1 LDSLKLS
8 LKKHFGFNEFKNH
21 QESVIKNLLEGNDSF
36 VIMPTGGG
44 KSLCYQLPAL
54 IMDGT
59 AIVISPLIALMK
71 NQVDLIRA
79 NSIDHSIAHV
89 LNSTLTNQQ
98 VLNVKEDVVNNKTK
112 LLYIAPETL
121 SKNETINFL
130 KSIKISFLAIDEA
143 HCISE
148 WGHDFRPEYRKIRDI
163 IELIDTK
170 VKIIALTATATPK
183 VQDDIVKNLKINNS
197 KVFKSSFNRPN
208 LFYEVKGKNQSSDLD
223 LIKFIKSKSNQSGI
237 IYCLSRKKV
246 ENLSELL
253 NINGIKSL
261 PYHAGLEKKIRE
273 ENQDK
278 FLNDDCNIIVATI
291 AFGMGIDK
299 PDVRFVIHYDVPKS
313 IEGYYQETGRAG
325 RDGVISHCLMYY
337 SDEDADKLEKLLSQ
351 KKSSERNIGIMLLKE
366 VKNFAKSSISRRKY
380 LLSYFGERYDPKI
393 HNDSSMDD
401 NSKNPKE
408 KFNAIEKLKFL
419 IFNFFKSD
427 KKTSFKELVNNLP
440 TEKENEITRDFWKT
454 LITHCIVDGIL
465 IRDINDIG
473 SLKIT
478 DYGKQYLNE
487 QDKFDI
493 SLDNDFSIENKPKHT
508 SIKTGVIDSN
518 LMDKLI
524 LLRKDIAKK
533 NSLPPYAILQEF
545 SLEDMTYKYPT
556 SLEEFK
562 NINGVGEGKVNKF
575 GNYFIKLIKEYIEE
589 NQIQKSDDLVLRTS
603 GEKSSKKLSLIQNID
618 KKIPLD
624 EISDSRGIEFNQLLS
639 ELESIVF
646 SGTKLDID
654 YYLDEILDEDQQE
667 ELEEYFLESESEDI
681 SDALKEFDGDY
692 DEEELRL
699 YRIKFL
705 NDVSNWLHNIWVK

>member
-1 LDSLKLS
+1 MDNLKLS
-8 LKKHFGFNEFKNH
+8 LKKHFGFNEFRNH

-44 KSLCYQLPAL
+44 KSICYQLPAL
-54 IMDGT
+54 MMEGT

-71 NQVDLIRA
+71 NQVDLIRV
-79 NSIDHSIAHV
+79 SSTEHSIAHV

-98 VLNVKEDVVNNKTK
+98 VLKVKEDVINEKTK

-121 SKNETINFL
+121 SKNETIDFL

-163 IELIDTK
+163 IELIDTEIR
-170 VKIIALTATATPK
+170 IIALTATATTK
-183 VQDDIVKNLKINNS
+183 VQDDILKNLKINNS

-208 LFYEVKGKNQSSDLD
+208 LFYEVRGKNESTDLD
-223 LIKFIKSKSNQSGI
+223 LIKFIKSKPNQSGI

-246 ENLSELL
+246 EDLSELL
-253 NINGIKSL
+253 VINGIKSL

-278 FLNDDCNIIVATI
+278 FLNDDCSIIVATI

-299 PDVRFVIHYDVPKS
+299 PDVRFVVHYDVPKS

-325 RDGVISHCLMYY
+325 RDGVVSHCLMYY
-337 SDEDADKLEKLLSQ
+337 SHEDADKLEKLLSK
-351 KKSSERNIGIMLLKE
+351 KKSSEREVGIMLLKE

-380 LLSYFGERYDPKI
+380 LLSYFGEKYDPKI

-408 KFNAIEKLKFL
+408 KINAIEKLKYL

-427 KKTSFKELVNNLP
+427 KKISFKELINTLP
-440 TEKENEITRDFWKT
+440 VEEENEITRDFWKT

-493 SLDNDFSIENKPKHT
+493 SIDNAFSIENRPNHT
-508 SIKTGVIDSN
+508 SVKTGVIDNN
-518 LMDKLI
+518 LMNKLI
-524 LLRKDIAKK
+524 ILRREIAKK

-556 SLEEFK
+556 SIEEFK

-589 NQIQKSDDLVLRTS
+589 NQIQKPDELVLRTS

-624 EISDSRGIEFNQLLS
+624 EISDSRGIEFNELLS

-654 YYLDEILDEDQQE
+654 YYLEEILDEDQQE
-667 ELEEYFLESESEDI
+667 ELKEYFIESESEDI
-681 SDALKEFDGDY
+681 SEAIKEFQGDY

-705 NDVSNWLHNIWVK
+705 NDVSN

>member
-1 LDSLKLS
+1 MDNLKLS
-8 LKKHFGFNEFKNH
+8 LKKHFGFNEFRNH

-44 KSLCYQLPAL
+44 KSICYQLPAL
-54 IMDGT
+54 MMEGT

-71 NQVDLIRA
+71 NQVDLIRV
-79 NSIDHSIAHV
+79 SSTEHSIAHV

-98 VLNVKEDVVNNKTK
+98 VLKVKEDVINEKTK

-121 SKNETINFL
+121 SKNETIDFL

-163 IELIDTK
+163 IELIDTEIR
-170 VKIIALTATATPK
+170 IIALTATATTK
-183 VQDDIVKNLKINNS
+183 VQDDILKNLKINNS

-208 LFYEVKGKNQSSDLD
+208 LFYEVRGKNESTDLD
-223 LIKFIKSKSNQSGI
+223 LIKFIKSKPNQSGI

-246 ENLSELL
+246 EDLSELL
-253 NINGIKSL
+253 VINGIKSL

-278 FLNDDCNIIVATI
+278 FLNDDCSIIVATI

-299 PDVRFVIHYDVPKS
+299 PDVRFVVHYDVPKS

-325 RDGVISHCLMYY
+325 RDGVVSHCLMYY
-337 SDEDADKLEKLLSQ
+337 SHEDADKLEKLLSK
-351 KKSSERNIGIMLLKE
+351 KKSSEREVGIMLLKE

-380 LLSYFGERYDPKI
+380 LLSYFGEKYDPKI

-408 KFNAIEKLKFL
+408 KINAIEKLKYL

-427 KKTSFKELVNNLP
+427 KKISFKELINTLP
-440 TEKENEITRDFWKT
+440 VEEENEITRDFWKT

-493 SLDNDFSIENKPKHT
+493 SIDNAFSIENRPNHT
-508 SIKTGVIDSN
+508 SVKTGVIDNN
-518 LMDKLI
+518 LMNKLI
-524 LLRKDIAKK
+524 ILRREIAKK
-533 NSLPPYAILQEF
+533 KSLPPYAILQEF

-556 SLEEFK
+556 SIEEFK

-589 NQIQKSDDLVLRTS
+589 NQIQKPDELVLRTS

-624 EISDSRGIEFNQLLS
+624 EISDSRGIEFNELLS

-654 YYLDEILDEDQQE
+654 YYLEEILDEDQQE
-667 ELEEYFLESESEDI
+667 ELKEYFIESESEDI
-681 SDALKEFDGDY
+681 SEAIKEFHGDF

-705 NDVSNWLHNIWVK
+705 NDVSN

>member
-1 LDSLKLS
+1 MYNLKIGLE
-8 LKKHFGFNEFKNH
+8 KYFGFNEFKNH

-54 IMDGT
+54 IMEGT

-79 NSIDHSIAHV
+79 SSSHHSIAHV
-89 LNSTLTNQQ
+89 LNSTLTKQE
-98 VLNVKEDVVNNKTK
+98 VFNVKEDVINNKTK

-121 SKNETINFL
+121 SKNETIDFL

-148 WGHDFRPEYRKIRDI
+148 WGHDFRPEYRRIRDI
-163 IELIDTK
+163 IELIDPEL
-170 VKIIALTATATPK
+170 KIMALTATATPK
-183 VQDDIVKNLKINNS
+183 VQDDIIKNLKINNS

-208 LFYEVKGKNQSSDLD
+208 LFYEVRGKNQLTDLE
-223 LIKFIKSKSNQSGI
+223 LLKFIKSKSNQSGI

-246 ENLSELL
+246 EDISELL
-253 NINGIKSL
+253 NINGVKSL

-278 FLNDDCNIIVATI
+278 FLNDDCRVIVATI

-299 PDVRFVIHYDVPKS
+299 PDVRFVIHYDIPKS

-325 RDGVISHCLMYY
+325 RDGVVSHCLMYY
-337 SDEDADKLEKLLSQ
+337 SDEDADKLEKLLSK
-351 KKSSERNIGIMLLKE
+351 KKSSEREIAIMLLKE

-380 LLSYFGERYDPKI
+380 LLSYFGEKYDPKI
-393 HNDSSMDD
+393 HNDYSMDD

-408 KFNAIEKLKFL
+408 KINAIEKLKFL

-427 KKTSFKELVNNLP
+427 KKISFKELVNNLP
-440 TEKENEITRDFWKT
+440 IEEKNEINRDFWKT

-478 DYGKQYLNE
+478 DYGKKYLDD

-493 SLDNDFSIENKPKHT
+493 SINNDFSIENKPRHN
-508 SIKTGVIDSN
+508 SIKTGVVDTK

-524 LLRKDIAKK
+524 ILRKDIAKK

-575 GNYFIKLIKEYIEE
+575 GNYFVKLIKEYIEE

-624 EISDSRGIEFNQLLS
+624 EISDSRGIEFNDLLV

-654 YYLDEILDEDQQE
+654 YYLEEILDEDQQE
-667 ELEEYFLESESEDI
+667 ELKDYFLKSESEDI
-681 SDALKEFDGDY
+681 SIALKEFDGEY

-705 NDVSNWLHNIWVK
+705 NDVSN

>member
-1 LDSLKLS
+1 MDNLKLS

-71 NQVDLIRA
+71 NQVDLLRA
-79 NSIDHSIAHV
+79 SSTDHSIAHV
-89 LNSTLTNQQ
+89 LNSTLTKQQ
-98 VLNVKEDVVNNKTK
+98 VSNVKEDVINIKTK

-121 SKNETINFL
+121 SKSETIDFL
-130 KSIKISFLAIDEA
+130 KTIKISFLAIDEA

-148 WGHDFRPEYRKIRDI
+148 WGHDFRPEYRKIREI
-163 IELIDTK
+163 IELIDPEL
-170 VKIIALTATATPK
+170 KIIALTATATPK

-208 LFYEVKGKNQSSDLD
+208 LFYEVRGKNEATDLD

-246 ENLSELL
+246 EDLSELL
-253 NINGIKSL
+253 NINGINSL

-278 FLNDDCNIIVATI
+278 FLNDDCSIIVATI

-299 PDVRFVIHYDVPKS
+299 PDVRFVVHYDVPKS

-325 RDGVISHCLMYY
+325 RDGVVSHCIMYY
-337 SDEDADKLEKLLSQ
+337 SDEDAEKLEKLLSQ
-351 KKSSERNIGIMLLKE
+351 KKSSEREVGIMLLKE
-366 VKNFAKSSISRRKY
+366 VKSFAKSSISRRKY
-380 LLSYFGERYDPKI
+380 LLSYFGEKYDPNV

-408 KFNAIEKLKFL
+408 KINAIEKLKFL
-419 IFNFFKSD
+419 ISNFFKSD
-427 KKTSFKELVNNLP
+427 KKISFKELVNTLP
-440 TEKENEITRDFWKT
+440 VQEENQITRDFWKT

-473 SLKIT
+473 FLRIT
-478 DYGKQYLNE
+478 DHGKKFLNE
-487 QDKFDI
+487 QDKFEI
-493 SLDNDFSIENKPKHT
+493 SIDNDFNVDKKPKYT
-508 SIKTGVIDSN
+508 NVKTGVIDTD
-518 LMDKLI
+518 LMGKLI
-524 LLRKDIAKK
+524 ILRKDIAKK

-589 NQIQKSDDLVLRTS
+589 NQIQKPDDLVLRTS

-624 EISDSRGIEFNQLLS
+624 EISDSRGIEFTDLLS

-654 YYLDEILDEDQQE
+654 YYLEEILDEDQQE
-667 ELEEYFLESESEDI
+667 ELKEYFLESESEDI
-681 SDALKEFDGDY
+681 SDALEEFDGDY

-705 NDVSNWLHNIWVK
+705 NDVSN

>member
-1 LDSLKLS
+1 MDSLKLS
-8 LKKHFGFNEFKNH
+8 LKKYFGFNEFKNH
-21 QESVIKNLLEGNDSF
+21 QESVINNLIEGNDSF

-54 IMDGT
+54 IMRGT

-79 NSIDHSIAHV
+79 SSTDHSIANF
-89 LNSTLTNQQ
+89 LNSTLTRQQ
-98 VLNVKEDVVNNKTK
+98 VISVKQDVMNNKTK

-121 SKNETINFL
+121 SKIETIDFL

-148 WGHDFRPEYRKIRDI
+148 WGHDFRPEYRKIRDV
-163 IELIDTK
+163 IDQIDPE

-183 VQDDIVKNLKINNS
+183 VQDDIIKNLKINSS

-208 LFYEVKGKNQSSDLD
+208 LFYEVRGKSSTTDLD

-237 IYCLSRKKV
+237 IYCLSRKNA
-246 ENLSELL
+246 ESLSELL

-278 FLNDDCNIIVATI
+278 FLNDDCSIIVATI

-325 RDGVISHCLMYY
+325 RDGVNSQCIMYY
-337 SDEDADKLEKLLSQ
+337 SDEDANKLEKLLSR
-351 KKSSERNIGIMLLKE
+351 KKSSEKEVALMLLKE

-380 LLSYFGERYDPKI
+380 LLSYFGEKYDSTI
-393 HNDSSMDD
+393 YNDQDMDD

-408 KFNAIEKLKFL
+408 KINAIEKLNFL
-419 IFNFFKSD
+419 ILNFFNTD
-427 KKTSFKELVNNLP
+427 KKISFKKLINSLP
-440 TEKENEITRDFWKT
+440 VEENEISRDFWKT

-465 IRDINDIG
+465 ERDVNDIG

-478 DYGKQYLNE
+478 NYGKKYLNTF
-487 QDKFDI
+487 DKYYI
-493 SLDNDFSIENKPKHT
+493 SSDNDFSIENKPKET
-508 SIKTGVIDSN
+508 IVRTGVIDTN
-518 LMDKLI
+518 LMNKLI
-524 LLRKDIAKK
+524 VLRKEIAKK

-562 NINGVGEGKVNKF
+562 NINGVGEGKVKKF
-575 GNYFIKLIKEYIEE
+575 GNYFIKLIKGYIEE

-624 EISDSRGIEFNQLLS
+624 EISDSRGIEFNELLS

-667 ELEEYFLESESEDI
+667 ELKEYFLESESEDI
-681 SDALKEFDGDY
+681 IDALEELNGDY

-699 YRIKFL
+699 FRIKFL
-705 NDVSNWLHNIWVK
+705 NDVSN

>member
-1 LDSLKLS
+1 MDSLKLS
-8 LKKHFGFNEFKNH
+8 LKKYFGFNEFKNH
-21 QESVIKNLLEGNDSF
+21 QESIIQNLLEGNDSF

-54 IMDGT
+54 MLSGT

-79 NSIDHSIAHV
+79 NSTDYSIANV
-89 LNSTLTNQQ
+89 LNSTLTKQQ
-98 VLNVKEDVVNNKTK
+98 VTSVKEDVTNKKTK

-121 SKNETINFL
+121 SKNETIEFL
-130 KSIKISFLAIDEA
+130 KSVKISFLAIDEA

-163 IELIDTK
+163 IDQVDPKI
-170 VKIIALTATATPK
+170 KIIALTATATPK
-183 VQDDIVKNLKINNS
+183 VQDDIIKNLKINNS

-208 LFYEVKGKNQSSDLD
+208 LFYEVRGKSQTTDLD

-237 IYCLSRKKV
+237 IYCLSRKNT
-246 ENLSELL
+246 EDLSELL

-261 PYHAGLEKKIRE
+261 PYHAGLEKKLRE

-278 FLNDDCNIIVATI
+278 FLKDDCNIIVATI

-325 RDGVISHCLMYY
+325 RDGVVSHCIMYY
-337 SDEDADKLEKLLSQ
+337 SDEDANKLEKLLSK
-351 KKSSERNIGIMLLKE
+351 KKSSEREIAVMLLKE

-380 LLSYFGERYDPKI
+380 LLSYFGEKYDSTRY
-393 HNDSSMDD
+393 NDQEMDD

-408 KFNAIEKLKFL
+408 KINAIEKLNFMVS
-419 IFNFFKSD
+419 NFFKSD
-427 KKTSFKELVNNLP
+427 KKISFKELINSLP
-440 TEKENEITRDFWKT
+440 LEENVISRNFWKT

-478 DYGKQYLNE
+478 NYGREYLN
-487 QDKFDI
+487 KFDKYDI
-493 SLDNDFSIENKPKHT
+493 SVDNDFSVEDIVNHT
-508 SIKTGVIDSN
+508 NLKTGVIDTN
-518 LMDKLI
+518 LMNKLI

-533 NSLPPYAILQEF
+533 SSLPPYAILQEF

-562 NINGVGEGKVNKF
+562 NINGVGEGKVSKF

-589 NQIQKSDDLVLRTS
+589 NQIQKPEDLILRTS

-624 EISDSRGIEFNQLLS
+624 EISESRGIEFAEILS

-667 ELEEYFLESESEDI
+667 ELKEYFLESESEDI
-681 SDALKEFDGDY
+681 LDALEEFDGDY

-705 NDVSNWLHNIWVK
+705 NDVSN

>member
-1 LDSLKLS
+1 MDNLKLS

-79 NSIDHSIAHV
+79 SSTDYSTAHV
-89 LNSTLTNQQ
+89 LNSTLTSQQ

-121 SKNETINFL
+121 SKTETIDFL

-148 WGHDFRPEYRKIRDI
+148 WGHDFRPEYRKIREI

-170 VKIIALTATATPK
+170 LKIVALTATATPK
-183 VQDDIVKNLKINNS
+183 VQDDIVKNLKIHNS

-208 LFYEVKGKNQSSDLD
+208 LFYEVRGKNESTDLD
-223 LIKFIKSKSNQSGI
+223 LIKFIKSKPNQSGI

-246 ENLSELL
+246 EDLSELL
-253 NINGIKSL
+253 VINGIKSL

-273 ENQDK
+273 VNQDK
-278 FLNDDCNIIVATI
+278 FLRDDCNIIVATI

-325 RDGVISHCLMYY
+325 RDGVVSHCIMFY
-337 SDEDADKLEKLLSQ
+337 SDKDADKLEKLLSQ
-351 KKSSERNIGIMLLKE
+351 KKSTEREVGITLLKE

-380 LLSYFGERYDPKI
+380 LLSYFGEKYDPLI
-393 HNDSSMDD
+393 HNDLSMDD

-408 KFNAIEKLKFL
+408 KINAIEKLKFL

-427 KKTSFKELVNNLP
+427 KKISFKELINTLP
-440 TEKENEITRDFWKT
+440 EEEENEITRDFWKT

-465 IRDINDIG
+465 TRDINDIG

-493 SLDNDFSIENKPKHT
+493 SIDNDFSAENKPKHT
-508 SIKTGVIDSN
+508 NVKTGVIDTN
-518 LMDKLI
+518 LMGKLI
-524 LLRKDIAKK
+524 ILRKEIAKK

-556 SLEEFK
+556 SLGEFK

-575 GNYFIKLIKEYIEE
+575 GSYFIKLIKEYIEE
-589 NQIQKSDDLVLRTS
+589 NQIQKPDDLFLRTS

-624 EISDSRGIEFNQLLS
+624 EISGSRGIEFTELLS

-654 YYLDEILDEDQQE
+654 YYLEEILDEDQQE
-667 ELEEYFLESESEDI
+667 ELQEYFIESESEDI

-699 YRIKFL
+699 FRIKFL
-705 NDVSNWLHNIWVK
+705 NDVSN

>member
-1 LDSLKLS
+1 MYNLKIGLE
-8 LKKHFGFNEFKNH
+8 KYFGFNEFKNH

-54 IMDGT
+54 IMEGT

-79 NSIDHSIAHV
+79 SSSHHSIAHV
-89 LNSTLTNQQ
+89 LNSTLTKQE
-98 VLNVKEDVVNNKTK
+98 VFNVKEDVINNKTK

-121 SKNETINFL
+121 SKNETIDFL

-163 IELIDTK
+163 IELIDPK
-170 VKIIALTATATPK
+170 LKIMALTATATPK

-208 LFYEVKGKNQSSDLD
+208 LFYEVRGKNQLTDLE
-223 LIKFIKSKSNQSGI
+223 LLKFIKSKSNQSGI

-246 ENLSELL
+246 EDISELL
-253 NINGIKSL
+253 NINGVKSL

-278 FLNDDCNIIVATI
+278 FLNDDCRVIVATI

-299 PDVRFVIHYDVPKS
+299 PDVRFVIHYDIPKS

-325 RDGVISHCLMYY
+325 RDGVVSHCLMYY
-337 SDEDADKLEKLLSQ
+337 SDEDADKLEKLLSK
-351 KKSSERNIGIMLLKE
+351 KKSSEREIAIMLLKE

-380 LLSYFGERYDPKI
+380 LLSYFGEKYDPKI
-393 HNDSSMDD
+393 HNDYSMDD

-408 KFNAIEKLKFL
+408 KINAIEKLKFL

-427 KKTSFKELVNNLP
+427 KKISFKELVNNLP
-440 TEKENEITRDFWKT
+440 IEEKNEINRDFWKT

-478 DYGKQYLNE
+478 DYGKKYLDD

-493 SLDNDFSIENKPKHT
+493 SINNDFSIENKPRHN
-508 SIKTGVIDSN
+508 SIKTGVVDTK

-524 LLRKDIAKK
+524 ILRKDIAKK

-575 GNYFIKLIKEYIEE
+575 GNYFVKLIKEYIEE

-624 EISDSRGIEFNQLLS
+624 EISDSRGIEFNDLLV

-654 YYLDEILDEDQQE
+654 YYLEEILDEDQQE
-667 ELEEYFLESESEDI
+667 ELKDYFLKSESEDI
-681 SDALKEFDGDY
+681 SIALKEFDGEY

-705 NDVSNWLHNIWVK
+705 NDVSN

>member
-1 LDSLKLS
+1 LDNLKLS
-8 LKKHFGFNEFKNH
+8 LKEHFGFNEFKNH

-71 NQVDLIRA
+71 NQVDQLRA
-79 NSIDHSIAHV
+79 NSTDHSIAHV
-89 LNSTLTNQQ
+89 LNSTLTKQQ
-98 VLNVKEDVVNNKTK
+98 ILNVKEDVVNNKTK

-121 SKNETINFL
+121 SKNETIDFL
-130 KSIKISFLAIDEA
+130 KSVKISFLAIDEA

-148 WGHDFRPEYRKIRDI
+148 WGHDFRPEYRKIREI
-163 IELIDTK
+163 IELIDTEL
-170 VKIIALTATATPK
+170 KIVALTATATPK

-208 LFYEVKGKNQSSDLD
+208 LFYEVRGKNEATDLE

-246 ENLSELL
+246 EDLSELL
-253 NINGIKSL
+253 NINGINSL

-278 FLNDDCNIIVATI
+278 FLNDDCSVIVATI

-299 PDVRFVIHYDVPKS
+299 PDVRFVVHYDVPKS

-325 RDGVISHCLMYY
+325 RDGVVSHCIMYY
-337 SDEDADKLEKLLSQ
+337 SDEDAEKLEKLLSQ
-351 KKSSERNIGIMLLKE
+351 KKSSEREVGIMLLKE
-366 VKNFAKSSISRRKY
+366 VKSFAKTSISRRKY
-380 LLSYFGERYDPKI
+380 LLSYFGEKYDPNV

-408 KFNAIEKLKFL
+408 KINAIENLKFL
-419 IFNFFKSD
+419 ISNFFKSD
-427 KKTSFKELVNNLP
+427 KKISFKELVNTLP
-440 TEKENEITRDFWKT
+440 VQEENQITRDFWKT

-478 DYGKQYLNE
+478 DYGKKFLNE

-493 SLDNDFSIENKPKHT
+493 SIDNDFSVDIKPKHT
-508 SIKTGVIDSN
+508 NVKTGVIDTN
-518 LMDKLI
+518 LMGKLI
-524 LLRKDIAKK
+524 MLRKDIAKK

-589 NQIQKSDDLVLRTS
+589 NQIQKPDDLVLRTS

-624 EISDSRGIEFNQLLS
+624 EISDSRGIEFTELLS

-654 YYLDEILDEDQQE
+654 YYLEEILDEDQQE
-667 ELEEYFLESESEDI
+667 ELKEYFLESESEDI
-681 SDALKEFDGDY
+681 SDALEEFEGDY

-705 NDVSNWLHNIWVK
+705 NDVSN

>member
-1 LDSLKLS
+1 MDNLKLS

-79 NSIDHSIAHV
+79 SSTDHSTAHV
-89 LNSTLTNQQ
+89 LNSTLTSQQ

-121 SKNETINFL
+121 SKTETIDFL

-148 WGHDFRPEYRKIRDI
+148 WGHDFRPEYRKIREI
-163 IELIDTK
+163 IELIDTEL
-170 VKIIALTATATPK
+170 KIVALTATATPK
-183 VQDDIVKNLKINNS
+183 VQDDIVKNLKIHNS

-208 LFYEVKGKNQSSDLD
+208 LFYEVRGKNESTDLD
-223 LIKFIKSKSNQSGI
+223 LIKFIKSKPNQSGI

-246 ENLSELL
+246 EDLSELL
-253 NINGIKSL
+253 VINGIKSL

-273 ENQDK
+273 VNQDK
-278 FLNDDCNIIVATI
+278 FLRDDCSIIVATI

-325 RDGVISHCLMYY
+325 RDGVVGHCLMFY

-351 KKSSERNIGIMLLKE
+351 KKSTEREVGIMLLKE

-380 LLSYFGERYDPKI
+380 LLSYFGEKYDPLI
-393 HNDSSMDD
+393 HNDLSMDD

-408 KFNAIEKLKFL
+408 KINAIEKLEFL
-419 IFNFFKSD
+419 IYNFFKSD
-427 KKTSFKELVNNLP
+427 KKISFKELINILP
-440 TEKENEITRDFWKT
+440 VEEENEITRDFWKT

-465 IRDINDIG
+465 TRDINDIG

-478 DYGKQYLNE
+478 NYGKHYLNG

-493 SLDNDFSIENKPKHT
+493 SIDNDFSAENKPNHT
-508 SIKTGVIDSN
+508 NVKTGVIDSN
-518 LMDKLI
+518 LMGKLI
-524 LLRKDIAKK
+524 MLRKEIAKK

-575 GNYFIKLIKEYIEE
+575 GSYFIKLIEEYIEE
-589 NQIQKSDDLVLRTS
+589 NQIQKPNDLVLRTS

-624 EISDSRGIEFNQLLS
+624 EISDSRGIEFTELLS

-654 YYLDEILDEDQQE
+654 YYLEEIIDEDQQD
-667 ELEEYFLESESEDI
+667 ELKEYFIESESEDI

-705 NDVSNWLHNIWVK
+705 NDVSN

>member
-1 LDSLKLS
+1 MDSLKLS
-8 LKKHFGFNEFKNH
+8 LKKYFGFNEFKNH
-21 QESVIKNLLEGNDSF
+21 QESIIQNLLEGNDSF

-54 IMDGT
+54 MLSGT

-79 NSIDHSIAHV
+79 NSTDYSIANV
-89 LNSTLTNQQ
+89 LNSTLTKQQ
-98 VLNVKEDVVNNKTK
+98 VTSVKEDVTNKKTK
-112 LLYIAPETL
+112 ILYIAPETL
-121 SKNETINFL
+121 SKNETIEFL

-163 IELIDTK
+163 IDQVDPKI
-170 VKIIALTATATPK
+170 KIIALTATATPK
-183 VQDDIVKNLKINNS
+183 VQDDIIKNLKINNS

-208 LFYEVKGKNQSSDLD
+208 LFYEVRGKSQTTDLD

-237 IYCLSRKKV
+237 IYCLSRKNT
-246 ENLSELL
+246 EDLSELL

-261 PYHAGLEKKIRE
+261 PYHAGLEKKLRE

-278 FLNDDCNIIVATI
+278 FLKDDCNIIVATI

-325 RDGVISHCLMYY
+325 RDGVVSHCIMYY
-337 SDEDADKLEKLLSQ
+337 SDEDANKLEKLLSK
-351 KKSSERNIGIMLLKE
+351 KKSSEREIALMLLKE

-380 LLSYFGERYDPKI
+380 LLSYFGEKYDSTRY
-393 HNDSSMDD
+393 NDQEMDD

-408 KFNAIEKLKFL
+408 KINAIEKLNFMVS
-419 IFNFFKSD
+419 NFFKSD
-427 KKTSFKELVNNLP
+427 KKISFKELINSLP
-440 TEKENEITRDFWKT
+440 LEENVISRNFWKT
-454 LITHCIVDGIL
+454 LITHCVVDGIF

-478 DYGKQYLNE
+478 NYGREYLN
-487 QDKFDI
+487 KFDKYDI
-493 SLDNDFSIENKPKHT
+493 SVDNDFSVEDIVNHT
-508 SIKTGVIDSN
+508 NLKTGVIDTN
-518 LMDKLI
+518 LMNKLI

-533 NSLPPYAILQEF
+533 SSLPPYAILQEF

-562 NINGVGEGKVNKF
+562 NINGVGEGKVSKF

-589 NQIQKSDDLVLRTS
+589 NQIQKPEDLILRTS

-624 EISDSRGIEFNQLLS
+624 EISESRGIEFAEILS

-667 ELEEYFLESESEDI
+667 ELKEYFLESESEDI
-681 SDALKEFDGDY
+681 LDALEEFDGDY

-705 NDVSNWLHNIWVK
+705 NDVSN

>member
-1 LDSLKLS
+1 LDNLKLS

-71 NQVDLIRA
+71 NQVDLLRA
-79 NSIDHSIAHV
+79 SSTDHSIAHV
-89 LNSTLTNQQ
+89 LNSTLTKQQ
-98 VLNVKEDVVNNKTK
+98 VSNVKEDVVNIKTK

-121 SKNETINFL
+121 SKSETIDFL
-130 KSIKISFLAIDEA
+130 KTIKISFLAIDEA

-148 WGHDFRPEYRKIRDI
+148 WGHDFRPEYRKIREI
-163 IELIDTK
+163 IELIDTEL
-170 VKIIALTATATPK
+170 KIIALTATATPK

-208 LFYEVKGKNQSSDLD
+208 LFYEVRGKNETTDLD

-246 ENLSELL
+246 EDLSELL
-253 NINGIKSL
+253 NINGINSL

-278 FLNDDCNIIVATI
+278 FLNDDCSIIVATI

-299 PDVRFVIHYDVPKS
+299 PDVRFVVHYDVPKS

-325 RDGVISHCLMYY
+325 RDGVVSHCIMYY
-337 SDEDADKLEKLLSQ
+337 SDEDTEKLEKLLSQ
-351 KKSSERNIGIMLLKE
+351 KKSSEREVGIMLLKE
-366 VKNFAKSSISRRKY
+366 VKSFAKSSISRRKY
-380 LLSYFGERYDPKI
+380 LLSYFGEKYDPNV

-408 KFNAIEKLKFL
+408 KINAIEKLKFL
-419 IFNFFKSD
+419 ISNFFKSD
-427 KKTSFKELVNNLP
+427 KKISFKELVNTLP
-440 TEKENEITRDFWKT
+440 VQEENQITRDFWKT

-473 SLKIT
+473 FLRIT
-478 DYGKQYLNE
+478 DYGKKFLNE

-493 SLDNDFSIENKPKHT
+493 SIDNDFTFDKKPKHT
-508 SIKTGVIDSN
+508 NVKTGIIDTN

-524 LLRKDIAKK
+524 ILRKDIAKK

-589 NQIQKSDDLVLRTS
+589 NQIQKPDDLVLRTS

-624 EISDSRGIEFNQLLS
+624 EISDSRGIEFTELLS

-654 YYLDEILDEDQQE
+654 YYLEEILDEDQQE
-667 ELEEYFLESESEDI
+667 ELKEYFLESESEDI
-681 SDALKEFDGDY
+681 SDALEEFDGDY

-705 NDVSNWLHNIWVK
+705 NDVSN

>member
-1 LDSLKLS
+1 MDSLKLS
-8 LKKHFGFNEFKNH
+8 LKKYFGFNEFKDH
-21 QESVIKNLLEGNDSF
+21 QEYIIQNLLEGNDSF

-54 IMDGT
+54 MLSGT

-79 NSIDHSIAHV
+79 NSTDYSIANV
-89 LNSTLTNQQ
+89 LNSTLTKQQ
-98 VLNVKEDVVNNKTK
+98 VRSVKEDVTNKKTK
-112 LLYIAPETL
+112 ILYIAPETL
-121 SKNETINFL
+121 SKNETIEFL

-163 IELIDTK
+163 IDQVDPK

-183 VQDDIVKNLKINNS
+183 VQDDIIKNLKINNS

-208 LFYEVKGKNQSSDLD
+208 LFYEVRGKSQTTDLD

-237 IYCLSRKKV
+237 IYCLSRKNT
-246 ENLSELL
+246 EDLSELL

-278 FLNDDCNIIVATI
+278 FLKDDCNIIVATI

-325 RDGVISHCLMYY
+325 RDGVVSHCIMYY
-337 SDEDADKLEKLLSQ
+337 SDEDANKLEKLLLK
-351 KKSSERNIGIMLLKE
+351 KKSSEREIAVMLLKE

-380 LLSYFGERYDPKI
+380 LLSYFGEKYDSTI
-393 HNDSSMDD
+393 YNDQEMDD

-408 KFNAIEKLKFL
+408 KINAIEKLNFMVS
-419 IFNFFKSD
+419 NFFKSD
-427 KKTSFKELVNNLP
+427 KKISFKELINSLP
-440 TEKENEITRDFWKT
+440 LEENVISRNFWKT
-454 LITHCIVDGIL
+454 LITHCVVDGIF

-478 DYGKQYLNE
+478 NYGREYLN
-487 QDKFDI
+487 KFDKYDI
-493 SLDNDFSIENKPKHT
+493 SVDNDFSIEDIVNHNNL
-508 SIKTGVIDSN
+508 KTGVIDTN
-518 LMDKLI
+518 LMNKLI

-533 NSLPPYAILQEF
+533 SSLPPYAILQEF

-562 NINGVGEGKVNKF
+562 NINGVGEGKVTKF
-575 GNYFIKLIKEYIEE
+575 GNYFIKLIKEYVEE
-589 NQIQKSDDLVLRTS
+589 NQIQKPEDLILRTS

-624 EISDSRGIEFNQLLS
+624 EISESRGIDFDEILS

-654 YYLDEILDEDQQE
+654 YYIDEILDEDQQE
-667 ELEEYFLESESEDI
+667 ELKEYFLESESEDI
-681 SDALKEFDGDY
+681 LEALEEFDGDY

-705 NDVSNWLHNIWVK
+705 NDVSN